1 MCEIRTYR
9 YQVRAAEDEI
19 STCALTKT
27 ILFTHNF
34 WATPYG
40 NSRIGSEYRYVS
52 SWHGVEL
59 QVDTDVWDER
69 IASIFVPKRRRKRTV
84 I

>member
-52 SWHGVEL
+52 S
-59 QVDTDVWDER
+59 
-69 IASIFVPKRRRKRTV
+69 
-84 I
+84 